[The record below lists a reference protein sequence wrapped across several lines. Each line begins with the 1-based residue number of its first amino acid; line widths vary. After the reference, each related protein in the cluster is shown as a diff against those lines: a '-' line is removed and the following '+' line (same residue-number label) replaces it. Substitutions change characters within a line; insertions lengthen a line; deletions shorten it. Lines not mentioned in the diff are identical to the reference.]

1 MKVTVEWHNAGPH
14 TIYGKLEAR
23 LGRKPTD
30 KEASDEVKRILQE
43 VNNER

>member
-30 KEASDEVKRILQE
+30 REAADEVKRILNE
-43 VNNER
+43 VKNG